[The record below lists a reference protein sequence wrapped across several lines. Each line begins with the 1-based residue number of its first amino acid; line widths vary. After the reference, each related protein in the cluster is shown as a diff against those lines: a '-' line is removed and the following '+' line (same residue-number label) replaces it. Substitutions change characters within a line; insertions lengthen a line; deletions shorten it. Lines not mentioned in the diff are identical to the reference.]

1 MNDIITQLTESTKN
15 GATFMTFLYTS
26 KGTGETSKYQINF
39 GIDYKAA
46 CDHDRKALIA
56 YVPSNELE
64 ETAKAEMLKSLTETL
79 EEGVSSSYTQKDTF
93 ETLGKGVRQHKENG
107 MIYIYGYVQSKEQVE
122 PPTNPKKPVNSKPL
136 TLAKRDIE
144 KACDFKRNRFAQ
156 FIIDPS
162 HIGGIKVKGD
172 IIELHP

>member
-122 PPTNPKKPVNSKPL
+122 PPTKEKKPVNSKPL

-162 HIGGIKVKGD
+162 HIGGIKIKGD